1 MSARLRDLIKVVRA
15 AKTAQDEREIIS
27 KECAAIRT
35 SFKEEEAD
43 NRPRNVA
50 KLLYIHMMGYPT
62 HFGQM
67 ECLKLIVS
75 PQYSDKRIGYL
86 ALMLLLDERQEVL
99 MLVTNSLKMDL
110 MHVNQYVVGL
120 ALAALGN
127 ISSEGM
133 ARDCAPEVEKLLN
146 SQNPYIR
153 KKAALCAIRILRKVP
168 DLLENF
174 VPKVRALLSEK
185 DHGVLLTG
193 VSLMIEMCRIQ
204 PSVAQDFKKMV
215 PSLVKIL
222 KSVVSYG
229 YSPEYDV
236 SGITDPFLQVK
247 ILRVLRLLGEDDAT
261 ASDQMNDLLAQIA
274 TNTDPLKNV
283 GNAILYECVNTIMS
297 IKSEDGLRVL
307 AVNILGRFLSNRDN
321 NIRYVA
327 LNTLCKVVSI
337 DTDAVQRHR
346 NTIVDCLKDNDISI
360 RRRALELIYSL
371 VNESNVRVLVRELI
385 NFLLVADV
393 EFRSDLTA
401 KLCMVTEKFAPT
413 PRWRIDTILKVMSIA
428 GAYVPDVVASNLV
441 ALISSGG
448 ADLHTYAVQKMYL
461 ALSEDITQQSLVQVA
476 VWCLGEFGELLL
488 RSTAISLEDAGSQT
502 LSVSESDVTALL
514 SKILRAPTSKTSTKR
529 YVLTAI
535 VKLTARFSPQAQQQL
550 KALLLEFKQHLNVE
564 LQQRSIEFAQIA
576 SLDNIKPT
584 LLARMPAPE
593 IKHDAG
599 AVAAPATPSVTSPL
613 GIPSTGGVDL
623 LDLMDLNLSAPA
635 PTGAAPVAA
644 NPLAALG
651 LGAPAPTAA
660 PVSGNDLL
668 AELFGPSA
676 PATTPAPAA
685 MTPALGVPLTPATA
699 PAATPSFATLNP
711 SAPLTPV
718 PAGMDGSLLTPLS
731 GVGQTWPPINVL
743 DAPEDGLS
751 VVFEVSKPQPQNP
764 QFTLIVATFTNRGS
778 MSLTDFEMKCAVPNY
793 LKLVLLP
800 ASNTLIAPNNSVKVT
815 QQIKI
820 ANSAHGQKPVKLKL
834 RFDYKVGGSPR
845 TREIPPLD
853 LPAGV

>member
-1 MSARLRDLIKVVRA
+1 
-15 AKTAQDEREIIS
+15 
-27 KECAAIRT
+27 
-35 SFKEEEAD
+35 
-43 NRPRNVA
+43 
-50 KLLYIHMMGYPT
+50 
-62 HFGQM
+62 
-67 ECLKLIVS
+67 
-75 PQYSDKRIGYL
+75 
-86 ALMLLLDERQEVL
+86 
-99 MLVTNSLKMDL
+99 
-110 MHVNQYVVGL
+110 
-120 ALAALGN
+120 
-127 ISSEGM
+127 
-133 ARDCAPEVEKLLN
+133 
-146 SQNPYIR
+146 
-153 KKAALCAIRILRKVP
+153 
-168 DLLENF
+168 
-174 VPKVRALLSEK
+174 
-185 DHGVLLTG
+185 
-193 VSLMIEMCRIQ
+193 
-204 PSVAQDFKKMV
+204 MV

-327 LNTLCKVVSI
+327 LNTLCKVVNI

-441 ALISSGG
+441 ALISGG
-448 ADLHTYAVQKMYL
+448 GSDLHTYAVQKMYL

-502 LSVSESDVTALL
+502 LSVGENDVIAVL

-529 YVLTAI
+529 YILTAI
-535 VKLTARFSPQAQQQL
+535 VKLTARFSAQSQQQL
-550 KALLLEFKQHLNVE
+550 KGLLLEFKQHLNVE
-564 LQQRSIEFAQIA
+564 LQQRSIEFSQIA
-576 SLDNIKPT
+576 SLDNIKSN

-593 IKHDAG
+593 LKHDAG
-599 AVAAPATPSVTSPL
+599 AVVAPATPSVTSAL
-613 GIPSTGGVDL
+613 GMPSTGGVDL
-623 LDLMDLNLSAPA
+623 LDLMDLNLSPAAPS
-635 PTGAAPVAA
+635 GAPVAT
-644 NPLAALG
+644 NPLAG
-651 LGAPAPTAA
+651 LGGPATTAPT
-660 PVSGNDLL
+660 SGNDLL
-668 AELFGPSA
+668 AQLFGPSA
-676 PATTPAPAA
+676 PGPSAPAV
-685 MTPALGVPLTPATA
+685 MSGLTPTA
-699 PAATPSFATLNP
+699 PVTTPSFPTMNP
-711 SAPLTPV
+711 SSLLTPV

-751 VVFEVSKPQPQNP
+751 VVFDVSKPQPQNP
-764 QFTLIVATFTNRGS
+764 QFTLIVATITNRGS

-820 ANSAHGQKPVKLKL
+820 ANSAQGQKPVKLKL